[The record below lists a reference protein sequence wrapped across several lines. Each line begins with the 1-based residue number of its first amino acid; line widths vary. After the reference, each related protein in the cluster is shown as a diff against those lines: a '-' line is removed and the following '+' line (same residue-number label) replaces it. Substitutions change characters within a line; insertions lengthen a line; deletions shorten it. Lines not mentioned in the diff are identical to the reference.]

1 MLNIT
6 ALLGTALVFSEYFI
20 KTLSYLIINTS
31 FDRLCNMLTGPKL
44 PFSERLPFLCA
55 GVTFANFI
63 HGGKRLAS
71 KDLLNSEYKASVK
84 MSEVGLII
92 FVGISES

>member
-1 MLNIT
+1 
-6 ALLGTALVFSEYFI
+6 
-20 KTLSYLIINTS
+20 
-31 FDRLCNMLTGPKL
+31 MLTGPKL

-92 FVGISES
+92 FVGISESWHAFESQDPIFSSQYLALKYY